1 MRTSESGPE
10 AGTSRK
16 ALTVGLVAIMTLVA
30 LEYMAVAIA
39 MPIVGRELGGME
51 LYSLAFSGAFAAG
64 VVGTVLGG
72 RWGDVRGPLGPLW
85 SGLLT
90 FAGGLLIAGFAPSME
105 VLIAGRLVQ
114 GFGGALTGIAI
125 YVLVA
130 RVYPEAQHPR
140 MFSLF
145 ATAWVVPSMVG
156 PAVVG
161 AVAET
166 IGWRWVFLAVPLLT
180 IPAAVLLWRGL
191 AGQPLTGGQA
201 EPAPGF
207 AVRVGWAALTAVGA
221 AMVQYGSDGRLP
233 LLVAGLALLMVT
245 LPRLLPR
252 GTMRAARGLPTVVAL
267 RGLAAGAFLAGEV
280 LVPLMLIGERGL
292 SPILAGVALTG
303 GALSWSFGSW
313 LQGRQ
318 VFAQQTNLRVGTAA
332 ITAGLLLMASVAF
345 EVVPVA
351 IAYPAWVVGGF
362 GIGLVYPTLSVL
374 TLEIS
379 RPGEQGMNSSA
390 LQLGEM
396 VFTVVAIAVTGALFL
411 AFGYATAFAATVLL
425 AVLGFAVAPRTATGK
440 AAVLETVTP
449 PETRAAA

>member
-16 ALTVGLVAIMTLVA
+16 ALTVGLVAIMTMVA

-130 RVYPEAQHPR
+130 RAYPEAQHPR

-161 AVAET
+161 AVTET

-267 RGLAAGAFLAGEV
+267 RGLAAGAL
-280 LVPLMLIGERGL
+280 
-292 SPILAGVALTG
+292 
-303 GALSWSFGSW
+303 
-313 LQGRQ
+313 
-318 VFAQQTNLRVGTAA
+318 
-332 ITAGLLLMASVAF
+332 
-345 EVVPVA
+345 
-351 IAYPAWVVGGF
+351 
-362 GIGLVYPTLSVL
+362 
-374 TLEIS
+374 
-379 RPGEQGMNSSA
+379 
-390 LQLGEM
+390 
-396 VFTVVAIAVTGALFL
+396 
-411 AFGYATAFAATVLL
+411 
-425 AVLGFAVAPRTATGK
+425 PR
-440 AAVLETVTP
+440 
-449 PETRAAA
+449 R

>member
-1 MRTSESGPE
+1 MLTSEIGPE
-10 AGTSRK
+10 AATSRK

-51 LYSLAFSGAFAAG
+51 LYSLAFSGALAAG
-64 VVGTVLGG
+64 VVGTVVGG

-233 LLVAGLALLMVT
+233 LLVAGLALLTVT

-280 LVPLMLIGERGL
+280 LVPLMLIGERDL

-332 ITAGLLLMASVAF
+332 ITAGLLLMGSVAF
-345 EVVPVA
+345 EGVPVA

-379 RPGEQGMNSSA
+379 RPGEQGVNSSA

-396 VFTVVAIAVTGALFL
+396 VFTVVAIAVTGGLVL
-411 AFGYATAFAATVLL
+411 AFGYATAFAATVLI
-425 AVLGFAVAPRTATGK
+425 AVLGFSVAPRTATGK
-440 AAVLETVTP
+440 VAVLETVTP